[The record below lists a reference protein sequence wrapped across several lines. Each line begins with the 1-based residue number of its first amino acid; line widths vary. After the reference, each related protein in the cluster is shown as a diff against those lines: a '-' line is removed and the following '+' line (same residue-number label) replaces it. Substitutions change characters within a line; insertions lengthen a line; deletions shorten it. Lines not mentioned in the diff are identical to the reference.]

1 MPIFQQHSIMEIYTS
16 VNIKWKD
23 QMNTDTPSND
33 EYNEQERCEKNLD
46 KLPRTRRMYTRLHFI
61 HRAYIPIA
69 EHRLLTN
76 KPTILSIDFH
86 FILYFLAFVLARL
99 LGKMNA
105 QPSKDG
111 AHTRQPSLPFRK
123 SHVGRLSTYYAS
135 EPKQIVRKSC
145 PISWPVI
152 ADHMTAGYSSCV
164 FFFREQQCWSSRR
177 YNVTR
182 GRR

>member
-1 MPIFQQHSIMEIYTS
+1 MEIYTS

-23 QMNTDTPSND
+23 QMNTDTPSNH

-46 KLPRTRRMYTRLHFI
+46 KLPHTRQMYTRLHFI
-61 HRAYIPIA
+61 HRAYIPIP
-69 EHRLLTN
+69 EHCLLTN
-76 KPTILSIDFH
+76 KPTTFYW
-86 FILYFLAFVLARL
+86 FPLYFIFPCFCPCTPPRKNECTANQRR
-99 LGKMNA
+99 
-105 QPSKDG
+105 ST
-111 AHTRQPSLPFRK
+111 AHTATIRQPSFPFRK

-164 FFFREQQCWSSRR
+164 FFFLEQQCWSSRR

-182 GRR
+182 GHR